1 MALFFG
7 VVTLRVTSGDDNFF
21 ETLFAGG
28 ASFYDPDKSRRNGG
42 GASEGNL
49 ETEGPSVHEVLM
61 KNAQHLPNEII
72 TEPLSGP

>member
-1 MALFFG
+1 MTQIK
-7 VVTLRVTSGDDNFF
+7 VDVM
-21 ETLFAGG
+21 
-28 ASFYDPDKSRRNGG
+28 GG
-42 GASEGNL
+42 GHCGIEGNL